1 MFKSYHTAIMGN
13 VIRALLVVLTVTAA
27 AYDWKY
33 RIIPNWL
40 VLAGVIAGLAVNTW
54 MGGLSGLWLALSG
67 AAFALLIYLPLYALR
82 AMGAG
87 DAKLMAAV
95 GALMGPFLWWSMFV
109 YTIVIGGVAALVA
122 IVVGGRF
129 RRTFRNI
136 WTILT
141 SLARGR
147 RPWAE
152 NPEVD
157 VSNERALRLP
167 HAVTIAAGMLAYLIL
182 GPLR

>member
-1 MFKSYHTAIMGN
+1 M
-13 VIRALLVVLTVTAA
+13 VRALLVTLILVAA

-40 VLAGVIAGLAVNTW
+40 TLAGVIAGVALNTVAT
-54 MGGLSGLWLALSG
+54 GLSGLWVAFTG
-67 AAFALLIYLPLYALR
+67 AAFALLIYVPLYALR
-82 AMGAG
+82 AMGGG
-87 DAKLMAAV
+87 DVKLMAAV
-95 GALMGPFLWWSMFV
+95 GALMGPFLWWDIFV
-109 YTIVIGGVAALVA
+109 YTALIGGAAALVT
-122 IVVGGRF
+122 IFVGGRF

-136 WTILT
+136 GTILS

-147 RPWAE
+147 RPWVD

-157 VSNERALRLP
+157 VRNKQSLRLP
-167 HAVTIAAGMLAYLIL
+167 HAVTIAAGTLAYLMF